1 MISLSGQVLVA
12 EVVVHHDDLGPLMRR
27 RLVATIDELSVE
39 FQGVFSRGTI
49 ERFVEE
55 SSDQLGDR
63 PVTGPNFLPLL
74 VGRFARERL
83 RALAQAEGRIEKT
96 KPEVL
101 FVCVRNAGRSQTAA
115 ALTHR
120 LSEGWIAVRSAGSQP
135 DERIDPAVIE
145 VMSELGIDV
154 TEEFPKPLTDEV
166 VRAADVVI
174 TMGCGDSCPVYSGKH
189 YEDWDVAD
197 PAHQPIDVVRAI
209 REDIRRR
216 VAELV
221 AKFTPTATV

>member
-1 MISLSGQVLVA
+1 
-12 EVVVHHDDLGPLMRR
+12 VHHDDLGPLMRR

-83 RALAQAEGRIEKT
+83 RALAQAEGRVEKT

-101 FVCVRNAGRSQTAA
+101 FVCVRNAGRSQMAA

-120 LSEGWIAVRSAGSQP
+120 LSEGWIAVRSAGSQA

-174 TMGCGDSCPVYSGKH
+174 TMGCGDSCPIYLGKH

-216 VAELV
+216 VEELV
-221 AKFTPTATV
+221 AKFTPTATL

>member
-1 MISLSGQVLVA
+1 M
-12 EVVVHHDDLGPLMRR
+12 HHDDLGPLMRR

-83 RALAQAEGRIEKT
+83 RALAQAEGRVEKT

-101 FVCVRNAGRSQTAA
+101 FVCVRNAGRSQMAA

>member
-1 MISLSGQVLVA
+1 
-12 EVVVHHDDLGPLMRR
+12 
-27 RLVATIDELSVE
+27 
-39 FQGVFSRGTI
+39 
-49 ERFVEE
+49 
-55 SSDQLGDR
+55 
-63 PVTGPNFLPLL
+63 VTGPNFLPLL

-101 FVCVRNAGRSQTAA
+101 FVCVRNAGRSQIAA

-135 DERIDPAVIE
+135 GEQIDPAVIE
-145 VMSELGIDV
+145 VMRELGIDV

-174 TMGCGDSCPVYSGKH
+174 TMGCGDSCPVYPGKH

-216 VAELV
+216 VEELV
-221 AKFTPTATV
+221 VKFTPTATV